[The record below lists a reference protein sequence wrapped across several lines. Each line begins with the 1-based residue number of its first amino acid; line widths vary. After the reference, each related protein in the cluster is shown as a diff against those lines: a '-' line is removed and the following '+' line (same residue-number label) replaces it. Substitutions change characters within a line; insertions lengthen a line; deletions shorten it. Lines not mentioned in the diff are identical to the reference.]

1 MNILE
6 NGGYIPMI
14 RPMIVF
20 WLPYYSIFQTKP
32 HRGGLKWFEHVGQAV
47 QPQVP
52 FRVVSNKLQTHWL
65 KMELSHWYGK
75 KGTAWIWHFSGRC
88 HPQKRFDMLHDWVI
102 FLATSGIVCKM
113 FTNHNSTK
121 QIQINQFSDQVLILY
136 PFDPYDYLNH

>member
-1 MNILE
+1 
-6 NGGYIPMI
+6 MI

-52 FRVVSNKLQTHWL
+52 FRVVSNKLQIHWL

-75 KGTAWIWHFSGRC
+75 KE
-88 HPQKRFDMLHDWVI
+88 PLEFDTFRAD
-102 FLATSGIVCKM
+102 ATRKSVSTC
-113 FTNHNSTK
+113 FT
-121 QIQINQFSDQVLILY
+121 IE
-136 PFDPYDYLNH
+136 